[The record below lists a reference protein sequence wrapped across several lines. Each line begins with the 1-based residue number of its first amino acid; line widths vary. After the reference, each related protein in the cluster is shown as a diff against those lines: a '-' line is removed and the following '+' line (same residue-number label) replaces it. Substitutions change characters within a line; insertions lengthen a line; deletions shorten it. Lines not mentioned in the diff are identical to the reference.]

1 MRYLNPDTTLR
12 YVDNTFRQH
21 EVYVSSATHYI
32 VFDDTEDDSARRR
45 GKLDVGLSV
54 DYQWNGLKGVLQGTD
69 FVSRNT
75 VLLAGAAG
83 YQWWRLKLMASVMG
97 TFVRDRM
104 TDNTSECTPSVFLS
118 MTPVKGNKD
127 LELRAFYKRI
137 FRMPTFNDLY
147 YTDMGNKYLEP
158 EYTTQYDVGITWK
171 HAWAHNILRRLELKA
186 DGYFNQVDNKIVAVP
201 KGNSQY
207 RWMMMNL
214 GYVEILG
221 AEFQFKTDW
230 QFSPDWRL
238 DFGGNYTYQ
247 KARDYSDPKDN
258 DPVAGTW
265 GGQIAY
271 IPWHSAS
278 AMGTLTWLMKR
289 NMDLMLNYSF
299 IYTGERYHGSS
310 NILANYEQPWYTHD
324 LSLRYGLR
332 LRHVRLAATLEVN
345 NVFDQQY
352 DVVLNY
358 PMPGRNFKGIISC
371 EF

>member
-1 MRYLNPDTTLR
+1 M
-12 YVDNTFRQH
+12 
-21 EVYVSSATHYI
+21 
-32 VFDDTEDDSARRR
+32 
-45 GKLDVGLSV
+45 
-54 DYQWNGLKGVLQGTD
+54 LKEHL
-69 FVSRNT
+69 
-75 VLLAGAAG
+75 
-83 YQWWRLKLMASVMG
+83 Y
-97 TFVRDRM
+97 
-104 TDNTSECTPSVFLS
+104 
-118 MTPVKGNKD
+118 
-127 LELRAFYKRI
+127 LRAFYKQTY
-137 FRMPTFNDLY
+137 RMPTFNDLY
-147 YTDMGNKYLEP
+147 YDIYNKELEP
-158 EYTTQYDVGITWK
+158 EKATQYDGGIEYTK
-171 HAWAHNILRRLELKA
+171 RLSIVSDALKYMQLRIKA
-186 DGYFNQVDNKIVAVP
+186 DGYFNQINNKIVAVP

>member
-1 MRYLNPDTTLR
+1 MLR
-12 YVDNTFRQH
+12 
-21 EVYVSSATHYI
+21 
-32 VFDDTEDDSARRR
+32 
-45 GKLDVGLSV
+45 
-54 DYQWNGLKGVLQGTD
+54 
-69 FVSRNT
+69 
-75 VLLAGAAG
+75 G

-171 HAWAHNILRRLELKA
+171 HAWAHNMLRRLELKA

-289 NMDLMLNYSF
+289 NMDLHPGQL
-299 IYTGERYHGSS
+299 RAALVHPRP
-310 NILANYEQPWYTHD
+310 LP
-324 LSLRYGLR
+324 SLRPAPAPCATGGHTGGQQR
-332 LRHVRLAATLEVN
+332 LRPAIRRGAQLSHAGT
-345 NVFDQQY
+345 
-352 DVVLNY
+352 
-358 PMPGRNFKGIISC
+358 
-371 EF
+371 